1 MVLVVREEES
11 WVTRFVAVGLS
22 GSHEQRQLLEVGDD
36 LSMPIWLDG
45 HYAVK
50 SSTSSTEA
58 DDNPDAMMMSPDGTI
73 TEYAR

>member
-1 MVLVVREEES
+1 M
-11 WVTRFVAVGLS
+11 TRFVAVGLS

-45 HYAVK
+45 RYSIR
-50 SSTSSTEA
+50 SSTSFGEA
-58 DDNPDAMMMSPDGTI
+58 DDIPDAMMMSPDGTI